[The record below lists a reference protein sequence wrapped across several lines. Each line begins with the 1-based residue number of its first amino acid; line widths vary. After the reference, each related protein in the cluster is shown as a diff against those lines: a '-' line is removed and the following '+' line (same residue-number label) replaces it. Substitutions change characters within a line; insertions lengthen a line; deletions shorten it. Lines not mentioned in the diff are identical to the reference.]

1 LAVIST
7 YFAHKYL
14 SLYKNLLFHP
24 DVIFPKSFKPEM
36 EVTDE
41 IK

>member
-7 YFAHKYL
+7 YFVYKYL
-14 SLYKNLLFHP
+14 SLYKNLLVHP
-24 DVIFPKSFKPEM
+24 GGSFPKSFKPEM

-41 IK
+41 IQ